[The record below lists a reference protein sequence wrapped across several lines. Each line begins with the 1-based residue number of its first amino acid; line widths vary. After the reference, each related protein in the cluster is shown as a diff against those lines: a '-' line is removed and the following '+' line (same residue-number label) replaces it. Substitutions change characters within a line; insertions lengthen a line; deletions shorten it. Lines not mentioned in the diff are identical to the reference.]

1 MPAFRPSVVLHDL
14 TFAWPDGS
22 PAIDHVSGAFDRGRT
37 GLVGLNGVGKST
49 LLRIVAGDIVPT
61 GGVVTSNG
69 VVDYL
74 PQNLTLRPHS
84 TVADLL
90 GVRGILHA
98 IRAIERGTIDQHLF
112 DRVGDEWDVE
122 ARSIAALASAGVD
135 VADLDRRADTLS
147 GGETMLTALVG
158 VSLRR
163 ADIALLDEPTN
174 NLDTDA
180 RERAYELVNGWR
192 GTLIVVSHDVAL
204 LELMDSTAELR
215 AGSLS
220 VYGGPYSAYR
230 EHVAAEQ
237 EAAERALR
245 SAEQTLKTEK
255 RQRIQAEEKIAH
267 SERQG
272 RKDVANRK
280 YVKAVVNDRRNSAEK
295 SQGNRRGILDDKV
308 QGAREAVE
316 QAESRVREDDR
327 ISIQLPDPGVPRTR
341 RIARMVGGDGRE
353 VLVQGPERI
362 ALTGPN
368 GVGKTTLLQGLL
380 RGTDASGHPFRHAPD
395 EHCDDVTRA
404 RADALVDRVGYLS
417 QRLDGLDDARS
428 ALENVQAAAPGVP
441 AGELRNQ
448 LARLLLRGPAADR
461 PVGSLSGGER
471 FRAALATL
479 LLTTPPPQLLVLDE
493 PTNNLDIPSVGQL
506 TQALAA
512 YRGALIVVSHDRA
525 FLDSLDLTAEL
536 RLTADG
542 TLARVR

>member
-1 MPAFRPSVVLHDL
+1 MPAFRPSVALHDL

-49 LLRIVAGDIVPT
+49 LLRIIAGDIVPT
-61 GGVVTSNG
+61 GGSVTTTG

-74 PQNLTLRPHS
+74 PQNLTLRPHN

-90 GVRGILHA
+90 GVRGILDA
-98 IRAIERGTIDQHLF
+98 IRAIEGGTIEQHLF
-112 DRVGDEWDVE
+112 DLVGDDWDVE
-122 ARSIAALASAGVD
+122 ARSVAALTAAGID
-135 VADLDRRADTLS
+135 VEDLDRPADTLS

-180 RERAYELVNGWR
+180 RERAYELVSGWR
-192 GTLIVVSHDVAL
+192 GALIVVSHDVAL

-230 EHVAAEQ
+230 EHISAEQ
-237 EAAERALR
+237 EAAQRALR

-255 RQRIQAEEKIAH
+255 RQRVQAEEKIAH

-272 RKDVANRK
+272 RKDTANRK

-308 QGAREAVE
+308 QNAREAVE

-341 RIARMVGGDGRE
+341 RIARLVGGDGRE

-380 RGTDASGHPFRHAPD
+380 RGTDASGHPSGHAPT
-395 EHCDDVTRA
+395 DVARA
-404 RADALVDRVGYLS
+404 RAEALVERVGYVS

-428 ALENVQAAAPGVP
+428 AIENVRAAAPGVP
-441 AGELRNQ
+441 AAELRNR

-479 LLTTPPPQLLVLDE
+479 LLAAPPAQLLVLDE

-525 FLDSLDLTAEL
+525 FLDGLDLTAEL
-536 RLTADG
+536 RLDADG
-542 TLARVR
+542 ALTRVA

>member
-49 LLRIVAGDIVPT
+49 LLRIVAGDITPT
-61 GGVVTSNG
+61 GGSVTTNG

-74 PQNLTLRPHS
+74 PQNLALIPHG

-90 GVRGILHA
+90 GVRGILDA
-98 IRAIERGTIDQHLF
+98 IRAIEGGTIDQHLF
-112 DRVGDEWDVE
+112 DRVGDDWDVE
-122 ARSIAALASAGVD
+122 ARSVAALASAGVD
-135 VADLDRRADTLS
+135 VTDLDRAADTLS
-147 GGETMLTALVG
+147 GGESMLTALVG

-174 NLDTDA
+174 NLDVDA
-180 RERAYELVNGWR
+180 RERAYALVRGWR

-245 SAEQTLKTEK
+245 AAEQTLKTEK
-255 RQRIQAEEKIAH
+255 RQRVQAEEKIAH

-295 SQGNRRGILDDKV
+295 VQGNRRGILDDKI
-308 QGAREAVE
+308 QSAREAVD
-316 QAESRVREDDR
+316 AAGSRVREDDL

-341 RIARMVGGDGRE
+341 RIARLVGGDGRE
-353 VLVQGPERI
+353 VLVQGTERI

-368 GVGKTTLLQGLL
+368 GVGKTTLLGGLL
-380 RGTDASGHPFRHAPD
+380 RGTDAGGHPSAHAPA
-395 EHCDDVTRA
+395 DVARA
-404 RADALVDRVGYLS
+404 RAEALVERVGYLS

-428 ALENVQAAAPGVP
+428 ALENVQTAAPGVP

-461 PVGSLSGGER
+461 PVGALSGGER

-506 TQALAA
+506 TQALSA

-525 FLDSLDLTAEL
+525 FLDGLDLTAEL
-536 RLTADG
+536 RLDG
-542 TLARVR
+542 DGVLTRMR

>member
-1 MPAFRPSVVLHDL
+1 MPAFPSSVVLHDL

-49 LLRIVAGDIVPT
+49 LLRIVAGELTPT
-61 GGVVTSNG
+61 GGVVTAHG
-69 VVDYL
+69 VVDHL
-74 PQNLTLRPHS
+74 PQNLTIGQHS

-90 GVRGILHA
+90 GVRGILDA

-112 DRVGDEWDVE
+112 DRVGDDWDIE
-122 ARSIAALASAGVD
+122 ARSVAALASAGVD
-135 VADLDRRADTLS
+135 VTDLDRPAETLS
-147 GGETMLTALVG
+147 GGEAMLTALIG
-158 VSLRR
+158 VSLRG

-174 NLDTDA
+174 NLDAHA
-180 RERAYELVNGWR
+180 RERAYELVRGWR

-204 LELMDSTAELR
+204 LEFMDSTAELR

-230 EHVAAEQ
+230 EHLDAEQ
-237 EAAERALR
+237 QAAERALR

-255 RQRIQAEEKIAH
+255 RQRVQAEEKIAH

-308 QGAREAVE
+308 QTARAAVE
-316 QAESRVREDDR
+316 QAESRVREDDT
-327 ISIQLPDPGVPRTR
+327 ISIQLPDPAVPRTR
-341 RIARMVGGDGRE
+341 RIARLVGSDRRE

-368 GVGKTTLLQGLL
+368 GVGKTTLLRGLL
-380 RGTDASGHPFRHAPD
+380 AGTARG
-395 EHCDDVTRA
+395 EV
-404 RADALVDRVGYLS
+404 LVDRVGYLS
-417 QRLDGLDDARS
+417 QRLDGLDDNLS
-428 ALENVQAAAPGVP
+428 ALENVQAAASGLPTV
-441 AGELRNQ
+441 ELRNQ
-448 LARLLLRGPAADR
+448 LARLLLRGATVDR

-479 LLTTPPPQLLVLDE
+479 LLATPPAQLLVLDE

-506 TQALAA
+506 TQALSA

-525 FLDSLDLTAEL
+525 FLDGLDLTAEL
-536 RLTADG
+536 RLDADG
-542 TLARVR
+542 RLTRVR

>member
-1 MPAFRPSVVLHDL
+1 MPAFPSSVVLHDL
-14 TFAWPDGS
+14 TFTWPDGS

-49 LLRIVAGDIVPT
+49 LLRIIAGDITPS
-61 GGVVTSNG
+61 GGVVTANG

-74 PQNLTLRPHS
+74 PQNLTIRHHS

-90 GVRGILHA
+90 GVRGILDAIHA
-98 IRAIERGTIDQHLF
+98 IEGGTIDQHLF
-112 DRVGDEWDVE
+112 DRVGDDWDIE

-135 VADLDRRADTLS
+135 VTALDRPAGTLS
-147 GGETMLTALVG
+147 GGEAMLTALIG

-174 NLDTDA
+174 NLDAHA
-180 RERAYELVNGWR
+180 RERTYELVTGWR

-230 EHVAAEQ
+230 EHLDAEQ
-237 EAAERALR
+237 QAAERALR

-295 SQGNRRGILDDKV
+295 SQGNRRGILDDKI
-308 QGAREAVE
+308 QTARAAVE
-316 QAESRVREDDR
+316 QAESRVREDDT
-327 ISIQLPDPGVPRTR
+327 ISIQLPDPAVPRTR
-341 RIARMVGGDGRE
+341 RIARLVGSDGRE
-353 VLVQGPERI
+353 TLVQGPERI

-368 GVGKTTLLQGLL
+368 GVGKTTLLRELL
-380 RGTDASGHPFRHAPD
+380 AGT
-395 EHCDDVTRA
+395 A
-404 RADALVDRVGYLS
+404 RAEAFVDRVGYLS
-417 QRLDGLDDARS
+417 QRLDGLDDNLS
-428 ALENVQAAAPGVP
+428 PLENVQAAASGVP
-441 AGELRNQ
+441 TAELRNQ
-448 LARLLLRGPAADR
+448 LARLLLRGTTVDR

-479 LLTTPPPQLLVLDE
+479 LLASPPAQLLVLDE
-493 PTNNLDIPSVGQL
+493 PTNNLDIPSVDQL
-506 TQALAA
+506 TQALSA

-525 FLDSLDLTAEL
+525 FLDGLDLTGEL
-536 RLTADG
+536 ELDTEGVLT
-542 TLARVR
+542 RVR

>member
-1 MPAFRPSVVLHDL
+1 MPAFRPSVALHDL

-22 PAIDHVSGAFDRGRT
+22 PAIDHVSGAFDRRRT

-49 LLRIVAGDIVPT
+49 LLRIIAGDIVPT
-61 GGVVTSNG
+61 GGSVTTTG

-74 PQNLTLRPHS
+74 PQNLTLRPHN

-90 GVRGILHA
+90 GVRGILDA
-98 IRAIERGTIDQHLF
+98 IRAIEGGTIEQHLF
-112 DRVGDEWDVE
+112 DRVGDDWDVE
-122 ARSIAALASAGVD
+122 ARSVAALTAAGID
-135 VADLDRRADTLS
+135 VEDLDRPADTLS

-174 NLDTDA
+174 NLDGEA
-180 RERAYELVNGWR
+180 RERAYELVSGWR
-192 GTLIVVSHDVAL
+192 GTLIVVSHDTAL

-230 EHVAAEQ
+230 EHVEAEQ

-245 SAEQTLKTEK
+245 AAEQTLKTEK
-255 RQRIQAEEKIAH
+255 RQRVQAEEKIAH

-272 RKDVANRK
+272 RKDASNRK

-295 SQGNRRGILDDKV
+295 AQGNRRGILDYKI
-308 QGAREAVE
+308 QSAREAVD
-316 QAESRVREDDR
+316 AAGSRVREDDR

-341 RIARMVGGDGRE
+341 RIARLVGGDGRE

-368 GVGKTTLLQGLL
+368 GVGKTTLLRGLL
-380 RGTDASGHPFRHAPD
+380 RGTDASGHPSAHAPS
-395 EHCDDVTRA
+395 HVARA
-404 RADALVDRVGYLS
+404 RAEALVERVGYLS

-428 ALENVQAAAPGVP
+428 ALENVQTAAPGVP

-471 FRAALATL
+471 FRAALATV

-506 TQALAA
+506 TQALSA

-525 FLDSLDLTAEL
+525 FLEGLDLTAKL
-536 RLTADG
+536 RLDADG
-542 TLARVR
+542 VLR